1 MPKKKVSR
9 KQLLREPDEFISTT
23 GKVLQ
28 FLRAHQR
35 ETILYGLVGLALLA
49 AGSAGYLYI
58 HWQES
63 KALAMQQQASQLY
76 EEAFRKAGGA
86 EIEKEN
92 YRRALEKF
100 REVQSVYRWGKV
112 AEVSQVYIGNCY
124 YALKEYDQA
133 IAAYTRC
140 LDGPFQSMA
149 CNGLGYSYEA
159 KGDYAK
165 AVENYQKNAGEK
177 GSPYRGEGLLG
188 VGRCYEAQNQKQKA
202 LEAYQKALGEN
213 PQSPM
218 AGFIQWKI
226 SELKG

>member
-9 KQLLREPDEFISTT
+9 KQLLKEPDEFISTT

-35 ETILYGLVGLALLA
+35 QMILYGMVGLALLA

-58 HWQES
+58 HWQEN
-63 KALAMQQQASQLY
+63 KALAIQEQAYQLY
-76 EEAFRKAGGA
+76 QDAFRKAGNA
-86 EIEKEN
+86 EAEKEN

-100 REVQSVYRWGKV
+100 REVRSVSRWGKA
-112 AEVSQVYIGNCY
+112 AEVSQLYIGHCH

-149 CNGLGYSYEA
+149 RNGLGYCYEA
-159 KGDYAK
+159 KKDYAM
-165 AVENYQKNAGEK
+165 AAENYQKNAGEK
-177 GSPYRGEGLLG
+177 GSPYQEEGLLG
-188 VGRCYEAQNQKQKA
+188 VARCYEAQNQKQKA
-202 LEAYQKALGEN
+202 LETYQKALAEN
-213 PQSPM
+213 PKSPM